1 MSEFFDVLYGIQRT
15 LGHGCT
21 VSAQTNVFGTVDLTV
36 SWYAHGRPF
45 HHMASVDPMQL
56 GVETARQ
63 AVVARLIAEAGAS
76 LERSLG

>member
-1 MSEFFDVLYGIQRT
+1 MSEFFDVLYGIQRA

-45 HHMASVDPMQL
+45 HHMASVSEAQL
-56 GVETARQ
+56 AGDTARQ
-63 AVVARLIAEAGAS
+63 MLIARFIAEAGAS